1 MEEIKSASEAND
13 PHTRRCKICATLSDS
28 LIRPYCYRNSGNKL
42 ALWCFWIK
50 SYGDRKALKSRQLIT
65 ESVGGV
71 SAPYFRLS
79 GPLNG
84 TRESFLGLKWA
95 PAVRKRPRASSL
107 FARQQWPA
115 IVAPIN
121 RKFALNLHA
130 RLNCWPCC

>member
-79 GPLNG
+79 GPSQWHPGVVFGAKMSACGSKKTQSIEPFCQATMAGN
-84 TRESFLGLKWA
+84 
-95 PAVRKRPRASSL
+95 SSTD
-107 FARQQWPA
+107 
-115 IVAPIN
+115 
-121 RKFALNLHA
+121 K
-130 RLNCWPCC
+130 